1 MSCPVLQDARAAL
14 DLAQLKFRHGPAFG
28 VEPLTTGDRLMDV
41 LVVAGKSAAL
51 VRTARAPI
59 SALIVC

>member
-1 MSCPVLQDARAAL
+1 MLQDARAAL

-41 LVVAGKSAAL
+41 LAAAGKSAAL
-51 VRTARAPI
+51 VRAARMLVA
-59 SALIVC
+59 ALIVC

>member
-1 MSCPVLQDARAAL
+1 MLQDARAAL

-41 LVVAGKSAAL
+41 LAAAGKSAAL
-51 VRTARAPI
+51 VRAARVR
-59 SALIVC
+59 LQR